1 MYGLKVLNLLAYK
14 TMRNK
19 PLPSLNIC
27 QHNHPGLPTCTKFSC
42 QVIPCAAE
50 FLEAIRC
57 RQLFL
62 HVTSIL
68 GICEGFIEVDLVV
81 RGTDLLG
88 FD

>member
-1 MYGLKVLNLLAYK
+1 MPHDLRHAQSPHAKSSHG
-14 TMRNK
+14 
-19 PLPSLNIC
+19 
-27 QHNHPGLPTCTKFSC
+27 
-42 QVIPCAAE
+42 AAE
-50 FLEAIRC
+50 FLETIRC

-62 HVTSIL
+62 HVTPIL